1 MNRKKLYDVG
11 GISALAFSLLGTA
24 SVLIWHSRL
33 ILFIFLGLAIVGFL
47 IAIIAALLELDWHK
61 VRRTHEPQTQDIP
74 PYKQEPKSETRFIP
88 PPEPE
93 VIKIPLQIEPK
104 KKGPLDDE
112 GIRSRLIGQRNM
124 AAAASGAP
132 KSERHNARSLY
143 NRGLRKYH
151 LTDADV
157 AEYIEKGK
165 GI

>member
-1 MNRKKLYDVG
+1 
-11 GISALAFSLLGTA
+11 
-24 SVLIWHSRL
+24 VLIWHSRL

-47 IAIIAALLELDWHK
+47 IAIIAALLELNWPK
-61 VRRTHEPQTQDIP
+61 AQRTQESQIQNIP
-74 PYKQEPKSETRFIP
+74 PPYNQEPKSETRFIP

-132 KSERHNARSLY
+132 KSERHNARILY

-157 AEYIEKGK
+157 AEYLEKRK

>member
-1 MNRKKLYDVG
+1 MDRKKLYDVG

-47 IAIIAALLELDWHK
+47 IAITSVLLELDWHK
-61 VRRTHEPQTQDIP
+61 VHRTHQPQTQNIP

-124 AAAASGAP
+124 ATAESAIKGE
-132 KSERHNARSLY
+132 KHNARILY

-157 AEYIEKGK
+157 AEYIEKEK